1 MDIRERN
8 GRMRILIVDDEIGI
22 CQRLQRELQKEGYQ
36 ADYQTSPSGVL
47 EKLKAARRAGNP
59 FNLLLLNVTM
69 PELDGLTL
77 FARIR
82 EELLGVEAIIM
93 TGYRDE
99 QMVVEAIRLSAKD
112 YLNKPVSLE
121 QLNAAVLRVR
131 EEAIRNSND
140 YQKYHVL
147 VVDDE
152 PDLCQRIGREL
163 EKEGY
168 PTATVFSPDACIDY
182 FKRNQVDVLIADV
195 KMPGMSGLEMLER
208 CRQINADFVT
218 IIITGHGDHDVAAES
233 LHLGVYDYLKKPISL
248 EELVASVKKGI
259 ERLRISRA
267 LAVVK
272 EAQK

>member
-1 MDIRERN
+1 
-8 GRMRILIVDDEIGI
+8 MRILIVDDEIGI
-22 CQRLQRELQKEGYQ
+22 CQRLQRELQKEGHQ
-36 ADYQTSPSGVL
+36 ANYRTSPLGVL
-47 EKLKAARRAGNP
+47 EELKAARRAGNP

-82 EELLGVEAIIM
+82 EQRLGVEAIIM

-99 QMVVEAIRLSAKD
+99 QIVIESIRLSAKD

-121 QLNAAVLRVR
+121 QLDAAVFRVR
-131 EEAIRNSND
+131 GEAIKHSND
-140 YQKYHVL
+140 YRKYHIL

-152 PDLCQRIGREL
+152 PHLCRRIGREL

-168 PTATVFSPDACIDY
+168 RTTAAFSPEECLDY
-182 FKRNQVDVLIADV
+182 FRKDRIDVLITDV

-208 CRQINADFVT
+208 CRQINADFAP
-218 IIITGHGDHDVAAES
+218 IIITGHGDHDVATES

-248 EELVASVKKGI
+248 EELVTSVKRGI
-259 ERLRISRA
+259 EQLRISRA
-267 LAVVK
+267 LAAVK
-272 EAQK
+272 EAQE

>member
-1 MDIRERN
+1 
-8 GRMRILIVDDEIGI
+8 MRILIVDDEIGI
-22 CQRLQRELQKEGYQ
+22 CQRLQRELQKEGHQ
-36 ADYQTSPSGVL
+36 ADYQTSPLGVL
-47 EKLKAARRAGNP
+47 EELKAARRAGNP

-82 EELLGVEAIIM
+82 EQRLGVEAIIM

-99 QMVVEAIRLSAKD
+99 QIVIEAIRLNAKD

-121 QLNAAVLRVR
+121 QLGAAVFRVGG
-131 EEAIRNSND
+131 EAIKHSND
-140 YQKYHVL
+140 YRKYHIL

-152 PDLCQRIGREL
+152 PRLCRRIGREL

-168 PTATVFSPDACIDY
+168 RTATAFSPDEGIAY
-182 FKRNQVDVLIADV
+182 FKRNRVDVLIADV

-218 IIITGHGDHDVAAES
+218 IITTGHGDHDVATES

-248 EELVASVKKGI
+248 EELVTSVKRGI

-267 LAVVK
+267 LAAVK
-272 EAQK
+272 EAQE